1 MSFAAHG
8 TLTSVFVAQYPSF
21 DFSMKFVEDA
31 IQASK
36 DEVEQGRSVGEA
48 AAREVIKARSADLT
62 KVGH

>member
-1 MSFAAHG
+1 
-8 TLTSVFVAQYPSF
+8 
-21 DFSMKFVEDA
+21 MKFVEDA